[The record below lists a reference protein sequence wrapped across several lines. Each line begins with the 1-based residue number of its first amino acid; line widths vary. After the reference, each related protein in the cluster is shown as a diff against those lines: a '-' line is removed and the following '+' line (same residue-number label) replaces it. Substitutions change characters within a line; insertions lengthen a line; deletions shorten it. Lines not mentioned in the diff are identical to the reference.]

1 MWKVNY
7 QASRRNI
14 EEYFFLDL
22 CIGKDFFNGPQ
33 KSNYESKKK
42 KCFLINWVSIKL
54 ITSMFQYSTENRQ
67 AIEWEKIFVIYK
79 TGKDSYREYIKN
91 YYKSV
96 SKRQSIQSKNVPK
109 KSLFS

>member
-1 MWKVNY
+1 
-7 QASRRNI
+7 
-14 EEYFFLDL
+14 
-22 CIGKDFFNGPQ
+22 
-33 KSNYESKKK
+33 
-42 KCFLINWVSIKL
+42 
-54 ITSMFQYSTENRQ
+54 MFQYSTENRQ